1 MKQFKDAS
9 YPGQW
14 PLWIVPFILVLAT
27 LACGFGRADGPV
39 MLNRLPTLTRTP
51 LPTLTPTSQ
60 AGAVAVAAVEDVG
73 GEAPGVVATY
83 APALIQYNDTPAA
96 PLSALIDPAVD
107 ANAEIANQST
117 PTTTPTPMLDN
128 NLSAATPTPAN
139 VASVATA
146 TPAPTLT
153 PTPVPPRAQRPI
165 PEPTATP
172 TRVTLPTAAPNSRTA
187 GWSFASTRVYAGS
200 DEGLRLYGEMVNDTG
215 SAQELSYV
223 SGTFF
228 DDQGQI
234 IADQTSTTDYAPL
247 EIIPP
252 GGRVPF
258 ELRVNNIQSAANF
271 ELWAKSTPH
280 DSAPRQSDFEF
291 VDVNGRDEDDSYCLE
306 GALANRG
313 GDLEEYLVIAA
324 ILYDD
329 QGNMLGFGDDYQA
342 DLTEIVGDTTL
353 DFDICIESPQADIT
367 GYELRAWGR

>member
-60 AGAVAVAAVEDVG
+60 AGAVAVAAIEDVS
-73 GEAPGVVATY
+73 GETPAVVATY
-83 APALIQYNDTPAA
+83 APVLIQYNDTPAA
-96 PLSALIDPAVD
+96 PLSAPIDPATPS
-107 ANAEIANQST
+107 A
-117 PTTTPTPMLDN
+117 PTTTPTPILDN
-128 NLSAATPTPAN
+128 NLSAVTPTPAN
-139 VASVATA
+139 VALVATA
-146 TPAPTLT
+146 TPAPTVT
-153 PTPVPPRAQRPI
+153 PTPIPPRMQRPI

-172 TRVTLPTAAPNSRTA
+172 TRVILPTAALNPRTA
-187 GWSFASTRVYAGS
+187 GWSFASTRVEAGS

-258 ELRVNNIQSAANF
+258 ELMVNNIQSAADF

-291 VDVNGRDEDDSYCLE
+291 VGVNERDEEGSYCLE

-313 GDLEEYLVIAA
+313 GDLEEYLVIVA

-353 DFDICIESPQADIT
+353 DFDICITFPQADVSR
-367 GYELRAWGR
+367 YELRAWGR